1 MTITVSEGRPFIRD
15 PSHNTDTR
23 NPICAII
30 MAIQETMEVLMEVT
44 ITLTE
49 KELKFLQ
56 VMIDEDKI
64 LQGKVKSLED
74 VIHESIE
81 MAMFDEG
88 EHGT

>member
-1 MTITVSEGRPFIRD
+1 
-15 PSHNTDTR
+15 
-23 NPICAII
+23 
-30 MAIQETMEVLMEVT
+30 MEVT

-56 VMIDEDKI
+56 DMIEEDK
-64 LQGKVKSLED
+64 LLEGKGKSLED
-74 VIHESIE
+74 IIHECIE

>member
-1 MTITVSEGRPFIRD
+1 
-15 PSHNTDTR
+15 
-23 NPICAII
+23 
-30 MAIQETMEVLMEVT
+30 MEVPMEVT

-49 KELKFLQ
+49 RELKFLQ
-56 VMIDEDKI
+56 DMIDEDKI
-64 LQGKVKSLED
+64 LEGKVKSLED